1 MNQLLWVINDRE
13 SEFTPIGPFSDLK
26 QLSSPN
32 DAREGCIAGM
42 GGGPLLGASVRNA
55 ASGVAA

>member
-1 MNQLLWVINDRE
+1 MNQLLWVINDHE
-13 SEFTPIGPFSDLK
+13 SEFTPMGPFSNHK

-32 DAREGCIAGM
+32 DVREGSAAGM
-42 GGGPLLGASVRNA
+42 GGGPLLGATVRNA